1 MLAIAK
7 YKFTLN
13 FALLG
18 LQLLPVWNPTPTEG
32 SQCETRVCGD
42 CGGIG
47 CFKLFKLGRLDSVVI
62 MEDGTTLSSLQSAS
76 IELST
81 VIQQGSVFDTTDPF
95 EEWEWETN
103 LELYFQTIID
113 RRVCGVSHK
122 CLGLFS
128 SLCHA
133 SRSLKLEL
141 HTCSLD

>member
-1 MLAIAK
+1 MLAIDK
-7 YKFTLN
+7 YKFTLS
-13 FALLG
+13 FVLIG

-47 CFKLFKLGRLDSVVI
+47 CFKLFKLCRLDSVVI
-62 MEDGTTLSSLQSAS
+62 MEDGRTLSFLQSAS

-81 VIQQGSVFDTTDPF
+81 VIQQGSVFDTTLLKNGKPI
-95 EEWEWETN
+95 

-133 SRSLKLEL
+133 SRSPNYM
-141 HTCSLD
+141 H